1 MSRNHIHFAPNY
13 PGEKEV
19 VSGMRGSCDICIEI
33 DMRTLMKEGAQFF
46 LSKNNVVLTS
56 GINGVIPPK
65 FFTAAYEVR
74 NWKVDFTRDLRG
86 SDSGINVN
94 FCFD

>member
-1 MSRNHIHFAPNY
+1 MHFAPNY

-19 VSGMRGSCDICIEI
+19 ISGMRSSCDICIEI
-33 DMRTLMKEGAQFF
+33 DMRPLMKEGVEFF

-65 FFTAAYEVR
+65 FFTGAYEVR
-74 NWKVDFTRDLRG
+74 NWKVDFTKDLRG
-86 SDSGINVN
+86 KDTIITVK
-94 FCFD
+94 FLF